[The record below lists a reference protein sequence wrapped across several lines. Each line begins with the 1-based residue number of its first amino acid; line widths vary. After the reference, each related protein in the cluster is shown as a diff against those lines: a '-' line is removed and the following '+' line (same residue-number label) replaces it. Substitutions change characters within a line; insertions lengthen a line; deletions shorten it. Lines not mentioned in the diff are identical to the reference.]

1 MNILK
6 NNNNDKDEN
15 SWNNYL
21 AGLID
26 GDGCLL
32 ISKQGFASLEITM
45 DISDEYTLNKIKDKL
60 GGSVKL
66 RSGARAFRYRLH
78 NKAGIRDLINRIN
91 GYVRNSKRV
100 PQLQK
105 ICELSNI
112 PYKQADKLTLE
123 DIWFAGFFDAD
134 GTLGFSLKKGV
145 PQLIISASNKNKIDL
160 EPFREIFGGVIR
172 LDKASNTW
180 KWEIYRKETILI
192 FCNV

>member
-6 NNNNDKDEN
+6 NNNNDKNEN

-26 GDGCLL
+26 DDGCLL

-66 RSGARAFRYRLH
+66 KSGARAFRYRLH
-78 NKAGIRDLINRIN
+78 NKAGILDLINRIN
-91 GYVRNSKRV
+91 GHVRNSKRV

-105 ICELSNI
+105 ICELYNI
-112 PYKQADKLTLE
+112 PYKQADKLTFE
-123 DIWFAGFFDAD
+123 DSWFAGFFDAD
-134 GTLGFSLKKGV
+134 GTLGFSLKKS
-145 PQLIISASNKNKIDL
+145 SASIN
-160 EPFREIFGGVIR
+160 
-172 LDKASNTW
+172 
-180 KWEIYRKETILI
+180 Y
-192 FCNV
+192 